1 MFPKRGAVAI
11 GLTGLALALLLS
23 FKTPSETTALSGS
36 TGSVAVADPSTT
48 TTQTTSGTGT
58 SGSTSATAAPEAA
71 TAPAGTAAPAA
82 TTAPAATA
90 TPASGA
96 ATSGTFTGD
105 AVSTRFGVVQVQVTI
120 ESGKIVDVTALS
132 LPANDPHSA
141 MISQRVESTLRSS
154 ALAAQSAQIDL
165 VSGATYTSMGY
176 AQSLQA
182 ALDQAGL

>member
-23 FKTPSETTALSGS
+23 FKTPSETTALAGSGG
-36 TGSVAVADPSTT
+36 TVAVADPPATTSQTT
-48 TTQTTSGTGT
+48 TGSGT
-58 SGSTSATAAPEAA
+58 SGSSATAAPEAT
-71 TAPAGTAAPAA
+71 TAPEATAAPTAAA
-82 TTAPAATA
+82 TTTPPTA
-90 TPASGA
+90 GV
-96 ATSGTFTGD
+96 SGTYTGD
-105 AVSTRFGVVQVQVTI
+105 AVSTRFGTVQVQVTI
-120 ESGKIVDVTALS
+120 ENGTIVDVTALA

-141 MISQRVESTLRSS
+141 MISQRVEAVLQSS

-165 VSGATYTSMGY
+165 VSGATYTSRAY